1 MNNDDH
7 DDDDKVN
14 HSNNETSATNGTMNN
29 VAHSRDNNMNDLY
42 VDHNMNMLVEPFPT
56 IHWLTNPML
65 RTLISQLEVDGCG
78 MIYTQRLLLLSSSNS
93 SNDHQ
98 DDNDNNRDNINNND
112 NSSYIKQFY
121 YAHYLYGK
129 ERYDILTKDDRLMIY
144 IM

>member
-29 VAHSRDNNMNDLY
+29 VAHSRDNNMNDFY

-56 IHWLTNPML
+56 IHWLTNPIL

-78 MIYTQRLLLLSSSNS
+78 MIYTQRLLLSLNS

-98 DDNDNNRDNINNND
+98 DDNDSDRDNINNNND
-112 NSSYIKQFY
+112 NSSCIKQFY
-121 YAHYLYGK
+121 YAH
-129 ERYDILTKDDRLMIY
+129 
-144 IM
+144 